1 MACATLKR
9 SLELD
14 PLHSPPG
21 SRPKRR
27 RYAPISASPTIPPTR
42 DDTES
47 PFVTVT
53 TRLSPDQ
60 IQAHIKE
67 EMRRLHRRKQLHFGD
82 KEGGSP
88 CASGPSSPNSGGL
101 SSDFNTDSLGAL
113 QSLSVKT
120 NKEAA
125 LFTFPQVGLICERLV
140 REREEQLRALY
151 DQVLSAKL
159 AEQYDTFVKFT
170 HDQIKKRFEAASAPS
185 YLS

>member
-27 RYAPISASPTIPPTR
+27 RFAPVSSSPTIPPTR
-42 DDTES
+42 DETES
-47 PFVTVT
+47 PFAAVTSRIT
-53 TRLSPDQ
+53 QEQ
-60 IQAHIKE
+60 IQGHIKE

-82 KEGGSP
+82 KDSSNSP
-88 CASGPSSPNSGGL
+88 CGSGPSSPNSGCLNG
-101 SSDFNTDSLGAL
+101 DFSGDSLG
-113 QSLSVKT
+113 SLSQSVKN
-120 NKEAA
+120 NKEVA
-125 LFTFPQVGLICERLV
+125 LFTFPQVGLICDRLV
-140 REREEQLRALY
+140 REREEQLKSLY